1 MKEDDEISSMKTGLH
16 DALEQP
22 DAVKLLNEVGLDAGR
37 AESLLNSMCSD
48 DCGELA
54 VTEFF
59 EAVHNTRG
67 EAKATDIPE
76 EQDQTAS
83 PPWQIF
89 WKQKKDKK
97 KKMKSVKGH
106 SPRPPEPP
114 SRRSGTNTSTNTS
127 TGNDGHG
134 GFPVGTCRR
143 PPEALSST
151 SA

>member
-83 PPWQIF
+83 SPWQIF

-106 SPRPPEPP
+106 SPRPAEPP
-114 SRRSGTNTSTNTS
+114 SRRIGTSTSTSAS